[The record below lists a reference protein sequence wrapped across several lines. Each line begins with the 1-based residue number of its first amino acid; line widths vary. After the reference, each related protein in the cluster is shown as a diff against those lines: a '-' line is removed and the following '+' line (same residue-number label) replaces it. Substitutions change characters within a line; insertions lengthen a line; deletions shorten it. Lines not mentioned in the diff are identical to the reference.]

1 MEYFEESN
9 RKNKEPLEISPK
21 KQPRISSFDQI
32 KTYEELDENLKG
44 NMNPSFAE
52 KEVTKKEETVLP
64 MDGKLVKSVRNSHIH
79 IGTFMV
85 KSFEKKLKVNRERNI
100 MFSDSIGGN
109 VFKDYEKRTESEL
122 SQQEDDIE
130 LEYLGI

>member
-9 RKNKEPLEISPK
+9 RKNKEPLEISHK

-32 KTYEELDENLKG
+32 KTYEELEENLKVI
-44 NMNPSFAE
+44 MNPSFAE
-52 KEVTKKEETVLP
+52 KEETKKEETVLP
-64 MDGKLVKSVRNSHIH
+64 MDGSLVNSVRNSHIR

-85 KSFEKKLKVNRERNI
+85 KSLEKLKVNRERNI
-100 MFSDSIGGN
+100 MCSESIGGN

-122 SQQEDDIE
+122 SQQEDDI
-130 LEYLGI
+130 